1 MARRWFLML
10 CCVTIASAGLLAQTK
25 AKADPI
31 TGAWT
36 GEIRTEN
43 DTEGRPITL
52 NLKFDGKSTV
62 TGTMTGLPSPGDVKK
77 GTFDPATGALKL
89 ELGKTGESEVL
100 LTFDGK
106 VAGGKAICKVTG
118 EIDATLT
125 LTKKP

>member
-1 MARRWFLML
+1 ML
-10 CCVTIASAGLLAQTK
+10 CCVVVAGGGLFAQSS

-31 TGAWT
+31 TGSWT
-36 GEIRTEN
+36 GEIRGEN
-43 DTEGRPITL
+43 DAEGRPITL
-52 NLKFDGKSTV
+52 NLKFDGKSAV

-77 GTFDPATGALKL
+77 GTFDPGTGALKL
-89 ELGKTGESEVL
+89 ELGKTGETEVL

-118 EIDATLT
+118 EITATLT

>member
-1 MARRWFLML
+1 MTRRWFVML
-10 CCVTIASAGLLAQTK
+10 CGLVIASAGLFAQSS

-36 GEIRTEN
+36 GEIRAEN
-43 DTEGRPITL
+43 DAEGRPITL
-52 NLKFDGKSTV
+52 NLKFDGKSIV
-62 TGTMTGLPSPGDVKK
+62 TGTMTGLPNPGDVKK

-106 VAGGKAICKVTG
+106 VAGGKAVCKVTG
-118 EIDATLT
+118 EINATLT